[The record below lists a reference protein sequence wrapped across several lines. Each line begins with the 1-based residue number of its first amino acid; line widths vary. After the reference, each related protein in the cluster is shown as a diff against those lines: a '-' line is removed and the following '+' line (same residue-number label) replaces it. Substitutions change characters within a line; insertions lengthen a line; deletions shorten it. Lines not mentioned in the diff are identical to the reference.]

1 MKKVK
6 IKLATETITTPDLPS
21 APIVAITG
29 EAVEIAWLKSKKND
43 IKKMMVVEI
52 IEPSINENNIRQW
65 QDHCW
70 RLKKRVKGWLFDIT

>member
-29 EAVEIAWLKSKKND
+29 EAVELGQKTRKGSQIGCLFIFLRKIVDKPKK
-43 IKKMMVVEI
+43 I
-52 IEPSINENNIRQW
+52 
-65 QDHCW
+65 
-70 RLKKRVKGWLFDIT
+70 